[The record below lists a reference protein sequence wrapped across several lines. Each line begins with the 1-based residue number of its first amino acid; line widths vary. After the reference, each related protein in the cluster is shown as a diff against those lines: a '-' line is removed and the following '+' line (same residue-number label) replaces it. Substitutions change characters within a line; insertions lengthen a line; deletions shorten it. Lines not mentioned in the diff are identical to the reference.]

1 MYAGLT
7 PETLIVDGYGDAVE
21 LSLMVIALELPNVT
35 VVDPGASS
43 WAEIELVPAL
53 QTVRTP
59 AIKAI
64 IKNVTNTRVFPDFSG
79 STADGLR
86 FIDIN
91 NSLLS

>member
-7 PETLIVDGYGDAVE
+7 PVTLIVDGYGDAVE

-35 VVDPGASS
+35 VVDPGANS
-43 WAEIELVPAL
+43 WAETESDPAL
-53 QTVRTP
+53 QTLRTP

-64 IKNVTNTRVFPDFSG
+64 INNITKVRGYRDFSG
-79 STADGLR
+79 TTADGLR

-91 NSLLS
+91 NSLLN